1 MLDDLYLPD
10 YKRLGT
16 MLIGAPG
23 SGKSKFTEVTLTQFL
38 RRNQDENLRVLFACP
53 KQEMY
58 LGEDSLTSIDKL
70 EKHFSSRT

>member
-23 SGKSKFTEVTLTQFL
+23 SGKSKFTEVTLKEFGQ
-38 RRNQDENLRVLFACP
+38 NQQSHDVWWNGGI
-53 KQEMY
+53 KNTI
-58 LGEDSLTSIDKL
+58 LG
-70 EKHFSSRT
+70 